1 MLEKKKHSRKKC
13 TKNELEVSKRGDT
26 CSNVMWDQFNKE
38 HDKIIEQ
45 LKNDNKNLLQ
55 QLIKLQTASNVE
67 KFQAVQIE
75 IMPESTMAYDHI
87 YFGLQQLITHEQL
100 SLLYDKDTAYQ
111 QDIKKL
117 RESVL
122 YKITEIIDQV
132 IIDNESK
139 VG

>member
-1 MLEKKKHSRKKC
+1 MKVSITYHD
-13 TKNELEVSKRGDT
+13 NESFTVEEVVK
-26 CSNVMWDQFNKE
+26 
-38 HDKIIEQ
+38 
-45 LKNDNKNLLQ
+45 
-55 QLIKLQTASNVE
+55 
-67 KFQAVQIE
+67 QAVHNYGKAVNVE

-100 SLLYDKDTAYQ
+100 SILFEQGGTYQ

-117 RESVL
+117 REEIL
-122 YKITEIIDQV
+122 YKVTEIIDQV

>member
-1 MLEKKKHSRKKC
+1 MVGSFQRAPDLFYFSESKMKVTITYHDNDSF
-13 TKNELEVSKRGDT
+13 TIEEVVK
-26 CSNVMWDQFNKE
+26 
-38 HDKIIEQ
+38 
-45 LKNDNKNLLQ
+45 
-55 QLIKLQTASNVE
+55 
-67 KFQAVQIE
+67 QAVHNYGKTAQIE

-122 YKITEIIDQV
+122 YKVTEIIDQV